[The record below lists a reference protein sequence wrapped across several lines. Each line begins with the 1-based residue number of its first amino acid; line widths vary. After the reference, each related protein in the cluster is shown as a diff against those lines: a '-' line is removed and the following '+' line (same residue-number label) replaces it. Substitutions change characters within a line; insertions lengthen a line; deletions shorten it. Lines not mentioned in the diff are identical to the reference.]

1 MREGVRVR
9 ACACVC
15 VRAAGVFSDTRMH
28 IIVLGKCTFLSSVYF
43 FMSYVYFSTRKSN
56 KLRTWERQTRTTRML
71 AFVGVERKTKKDCI
85 CLYNCVCLRLR
96 VEMSLTKKKTR
107 TCRVARAVGR
117 GRLQP
122 RRHELPDRYVIQ

>member
-28 IIVLGKCTFLSSVYF
+28 IIVLGKCPFLSSVYF
-43 FMSYVYFSTRKSN
+43 FMSYVHFSTRKAS
-56 KLRTWERQTRTTRML
+56 KLRTWERQPRTAPVL
-71 AFVGVERKTKKDCI
+71 AFVGVERKTKKDC
-85 CLYNCVCLRLR
+85 VCLCILCLFASACRDLFD
-96 VEMSLTKKKTR
+96 KKKTR

-117 GRLQP
+117 CRLQP